1 MPVCCGLYLP
11 ALSGSPARLAAFF
24 PSGDNKTM
32 AHPEERL
39 AALSREAASLLDL
52 AKEYR
57 KKMESLPANDPLRPE
72 LEQVIKDLLQKA
84 NSLSDTV
91 KKSVGKY

>member
-1 MPVCCGLYLP
+1 
-11 ALSGSPARLAAFF
+11 
-24 PSGDNKTM
+24 M

-57 KKMESLPANDPLRPE
+57 KKMESLPADDPLRPE